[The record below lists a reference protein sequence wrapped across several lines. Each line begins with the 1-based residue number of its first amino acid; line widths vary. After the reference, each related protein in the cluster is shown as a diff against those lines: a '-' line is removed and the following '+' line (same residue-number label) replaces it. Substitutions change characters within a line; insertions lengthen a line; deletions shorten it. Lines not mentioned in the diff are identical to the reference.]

1 MHIVQLAYY
10 VPDAKIAAQH
20 WSSVHG
26 AGPFFVS
33 ENIPLAQVH
42 YQGEL
47 SSLDHTSAYGWCG
60 NLMIEL
66 VQQNCD
72 TTSVFSDRP
81 YGLHHCVYFCSSL
94 ETETSRLTANGYRL
108 AMHAATSS
116 GIEFAFLEV
125 ADTDST
131 SATAPAPL
139 TGHYFEIYQDH
150 PQLRSFY
157 KTVEQAAQS
166 WDGKEP
172 LRIMG

>member
-20 WSSVHG
+20 WASSHG

-42 YQGEL
+42 YQGKL

-72 TTSVFSDRP
+72 TASVFSDRA
-81 YGLHHCVYFCSSL
+81 YGLHHCAYFCSSV
-94 ETETSRLTANGYRL
+94 ETEISRLASNGYGL
-108 AMHAATSS
+108 AMRAATSG

-125 ADTDST
+125 IDSH
-131 SATAPAPL
+131 SVSAPAPPL
-139 TGHYFEIYQDH
+139 GHYFEIYQDH
-150 PQLRSFY
+150 PQLRTFY

-166 WDGKEP
+166 WDGEKP
-172 LRIMG
+172 LRTMG